1 MPAKKKT
8 ADEIQRQVTQN
19 ISKQQELHMAKT
31 AKSDANFANTRVC
44 TGEKIF
50 VKNGKA
56 VAVGFK
62 QNPAIR
68 AHEKQQKS
76 MEQTSLNS

>member
-1 MPAKKKT
+1 M
-8 ADEIQRQVTQN
+8 
-19 ISKQQELHMAKT
+19 SKT
-31 AKSDANFANTRVC
+31 AKSDANFKNTRVC

-68 AHEKQQKS
+68 AQEGKQKS
-76 MEQTSLNS
+76 SEQVSMAA

>member
-1 MPAKKKT
+1 MPAKTKT
-8 ADEIQRQVTQN
+8 ADEIKRQVTYN
-19 ISKQQELHMAKT
+19 ITRQQELHMQKT
-31 AKSDANFANTRVC
+31 TRSDANFANTRVC

-68 AHEKQQKS
+68 AHEK
-76 MEQTSLNS
+76 

>member
-1 MPAKKKT
+1 MAN
-8 ADEIQRQVTQN
+8 N
-19 ISKQQELHMAKT
+19 ISKQQEMHFAKT
-31 AKSDANFANTRVC
+31 SQSDANFRNTRVC

-62 QNPAIR
+62 QNPEIR
-68 AHEKQQKS
+68 AHERQP
-76 MEQTSLNS
+76 